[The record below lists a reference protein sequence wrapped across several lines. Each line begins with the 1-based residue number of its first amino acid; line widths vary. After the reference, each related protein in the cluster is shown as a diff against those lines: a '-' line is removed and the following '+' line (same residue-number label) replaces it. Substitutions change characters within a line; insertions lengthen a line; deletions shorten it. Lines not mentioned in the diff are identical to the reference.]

1 MNMKTNQALSPKALS
16 LYDLPIEVRHEIYKH
31 LFCHELS
38 PLSLA
43 SVRNATMLS
52 VGPADEDASPP
63 TFYTSIFRVNKA
75 ISRDALQF
83 AYSANSFTLT
93 GDMTRFCLLGDIALT
108 SMKSVR
114 LYNNGFR
121 PREDARQMWH
131 TLNHRCPN
139 LELLVL
145 EPSGHILVQA
155 IPYLKDFL
163 QTRAQDEF
171 RPDVLVDLYVLDRH
185 FSFDFPDRD
194 YRQALQSLKR
204 RVGPDAW
211 DGFLKPKQVIMNLPK
226 HVKQIHL
233 IADVSPGV
241 VRALDEVL
249 EDDSTLRL
257 VRMSEALFPATANQR
272 VGRMTRFCYSWNSK
286 DE

>member
-1 MNMKTNQALSPKALS
+1 MEPNQVSSPRALTLS
-16 LYDLPIEVRHEIYKH
+16 DLPVEVRHEIYKH
-31 LFCHELS
+31 LFCHEPG

-43 SVRNATMLS
+43 SARNETTLL
-52 VGPADEDASPP
+52 VGPADEEPSPP
-63 TFYTSIFRVNKA
+63 TFYTSIFLVNKA
-75 ISRDALQF
+75 LSRDALQF

-93 GDMTRFCLLGDIALT
+93 GDMTRFCSLGNIALN

-114 LYNNGFR
+114 LYNNAFR
-121 PREDARQMWH
+121 PRDDARQMWH
-131 TLNHRCPN
+131 TLSHRCPN

-163 QTRAQDEF
+163 QTTAQDESQ
-171 RPDVLVDLYVLDRH
+171 PDVLVDLYVLDRH
-185 FSFDFPDRD
+185 FSFDLPDRD
-194 YRQALQSLKR
+194 YRQALQALKK
-204 RVGPDAW
+204 RVGPDSW
-211 DGFLKPKQVIMNLPK
+211 DGFMKPKQVIMNLPK
-226 HVKQIHL
+226 HVKQVHL

-249 EDDSTLRL
+249 EDDSKLRL
-257 VRMSEALFPATANQR
+257 VRMCESRFPATANQR
-272 VGRMTRFCYSWNSK
+272 VGRKTRFCYSWNSK

>member
-1 MNMKTNQALSPKALS
+1 MKTNQVLSSEALS
-16 LYDLPIEVRHEIYKH
+16 LIDLPIEVRHEIYKH
-31 LFCHELS
+31 LFCHEPS
-38 PLSLA
+38 PLSFA
-43 SVRNATMLS
+43 SVRNATTLAVGS
-52 VGPADEDASPP
+52 VDEDVTPP
-63 TFYTSIFRVNKA
+63 IFYTSIFRVNKA

-93 GDMTRFCLLGDIALT
+93 SDMTRFCSLGDIALT

-121 PREDARQMWH
+121 PREDSRQMWH
-131 TLNHRCPN
+131 TLSHRCPN
-139 LELLVL
+139 LEQLVL
-145 EPSGHILVQA
+145 EPSGYILVQV

-163 QTRAQDEF
+163 RTGPEEES
-171 RPDVLVDLYVLDRH
+171 RPEVLVDLYLLDRH

-194 YRQALQSLKR
+194 YRQALQALKK
-204 RVGPDAW
+204 RVAPDAW

-226 HVKQIHL
+226 HVKQVHL

-249 EDDSTLRL
+249 KDDSTLRL
-257 VRMSEALFPATANQR
+257 VRMTETLFPTAGSQR
-272 VGRMTRFCYSWNSK
+272 VGRQTRFCYFWNST
-286 DE
+286 DEY